1 MQIHRGLQDSK
12 RGTIGMIFT
21 MLANAWESEN
31 KEWTF
36 NQFAIMSFMEFA
48 FYLLMSLIIV
58 WAQK

>member
-1 MQIHRGLQDSK
+1 
-12 RGTIGMIFT
+12 